1 MVDIQNRLENE
12 RKHGEFLAKSPAEI
26 WGHASKAGKLRT
38 KRRVDIFCEKAGLQP
53 GNRVCEIGCGTG
65 IFTKLLV
72 EKSGANIVG
81 IDISPDLLEIAK
93 TNYSDPRVSYML
105 GDCMSPESLDVPL
118 DFDAVVTNS
127 VLHHLEI
134 PKALIAINQLLK
146 PGGVFVC
153 SEPNMMNPQIAI
165 QKNIPIIKKWA
176 GDSPDE
182 TAFFRWKIG
191 KQLADSGFVDI
202 QVYPFDFL
210 HPKLPDSLAITGDKF
225 LRFIETLPIV
235 KEISGSLIIFGKKP
249 LN

>member
-1 MVDIQNRLENE
+1 MVDIQERLENE

-26 WGHASKAGKLRT
+26 WGHASLAGQMRA

-53 GNRVCEIGCGTG
+53 GKRVCEIGCGTG

-72 EKSGANIVG
+72 EKSGADIVG

-93 TNYSDPRVSYML
+93 RDFSDPRTNFIL
-105 GDCMSPESLDVPL
+105 GDCMQPETISVPL
-118 DFDAVVTNS
+118 NFDAVVTNS

-134 PKALIAINQLLK
+134 PKALSAIHQMLA
-146 PGGVFVC
+146 PGGVFIC

-182 TAFFRWKIG
+182 TAFFRWKVSNR
-191 KQLADSGFVDI
+191 LANAGFMNI
-202 QVYPFDFL
+202 EVYPFDFL
-210 HPKLPDSLAITGDKF
+210 HPKLPNSIAPHLSNFLLFLESISLI
-225 LRFIETLPIV
+225 
-235 KEISGSLIIFGKKP
+235 KEIAGSLIIFGRKP
-249 LN
+249 LA